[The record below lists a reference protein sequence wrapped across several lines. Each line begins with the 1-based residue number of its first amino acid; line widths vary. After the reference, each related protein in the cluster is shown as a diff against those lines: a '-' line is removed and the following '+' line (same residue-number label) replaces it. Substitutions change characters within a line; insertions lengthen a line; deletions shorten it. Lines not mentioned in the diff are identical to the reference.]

1 MKTYKPSKS
10 GSLIALYAIGDTGPA
25 GGKVLYC
32 ADRGLHG
39 MEVAPADQI
48 SAPWGCDGI
57 TLNGADGTAV
67 GTGAKNTMD
76 ILAGSTNTGIAASN
90 AATYELNGFDDWFLP
105 SKGEL
110 DLLYQEK
117 AVVGVF
123 VDPYYWSSTEHDCG
137 LAWFQSFSNGLHY
150 VDFRTDTLRVR
161 AVRAF

>member
-1 MKTYKPSKS
+1 MKTYKPGKPGFPISS
-10 GSLIALYAIGDTGPA
+10 YAIGDTGPA
-25 GGKVLYC
+25 GGKVFYST
-32 ADRGLHG
+32 DDGLHG
-39 MEVAPADQI
+39 MEVAPVDQI
-48 SAPWGCDGI
+48 SAPWGCAGT
-57 TLNGADGTAV
+57 TLNGANGTAV
-67 GTGAKNTMD
+67 GTGAQNTID
-76 ILAGSTNTGIAASN
+76 ILAGCTGTGNAASN

-123 VDPYYWSSTEHDCG
+123 VDPYYWSSTEHDSG

-150 VDFRTDTLRVR
+150 VDFRNDTLRVR